1 MYNLTYFEL
10 TYAWFIDCWEV
21 LVVFVLVFVLSSKSH
36 WVVKVDKCVIFTTEM
51 CSVHGSLMVETFGWC
66 FGLFSLVVINCI
78 ELTNEQLC
86 RWNVWCACPISNGD
100 VLVVFWFVCVWSSKS
115 HWVVKFDKWAF
126 LPLKCVVCMTHQQ
139 WRCSVGVWICFRSVV
154 EIALGCQIWQMS
166 NIAAEMRSVYGPSAM
181 EMFWWCFGL
190 FAFGRRNHI
199 EL

>member
-1 MYNLTYFEL
+1 MSHFLRDVVERNVANFRPQSYKVYNTYDKIINWTNNEYAFWSEKEIMYNLTYFELTNNEYAFWSEKEIMYNLTYFEL

-21 LVVFVLVFVLSSKSH
+21 WVVFVLVFVLSSKSH

-115 HWVVKFDKWAF
+115 HWVVK
-126 LPLKCVVCMTHQQ
+126 
-139 WRCSVGVWICFRSVV
+139 S
-154 EIALGCQIWQMS
+154 E
-166 NIAAEMRSVYGPSAM
+166 NE
-181 EMFWWCFGL
+181 
-190 FAFGRRNHI
+190 
-199 EL
+199 